1 MKRTTSGFSLIE
13 LMIVVAVV
21 GILAAVAYPAY
32 RDYVLE
38 ARRADAQADLLDAQL
53 LQERYRGYNNQYAAN
68 STALSTA
75 GLGMISE
82 NEYYTYSTTGSTS
95 TFTVTATAKAGE
107 SQTEDK
113 EGGVSC
119 SPMTINQSSN
129 VTPPACWK
137 N

>member
-1 MKRTTSGFSLIE
+1 MKRTTYGFSLIE

-21 GILAAVAYPAY
+21 GILAAIAYPAY

-38 ARRADAQADLLDAQL
+38 ARRADAQAVLMDAQL
-53 LQERYRGYNNQYAAN
+53 LQERFRGYNSQYAAN
-68 STALSTA
+68 SAALNTA
-75 GLGMISE
+75 GLGMVSDSD
-82 NEYYTYSTTGSTS
+82 YYTFTTTGSTS

-107 SQTEDK
+107 SQVEDE